1 LLSYIA
7 DNGCYYE
14 FQTGKGYEK
23 YDRNNYELE
32 RSIYVYNASNS
43 IIIYHNLENI
53 LECDNSFTVF
63 WNKSIQD
70 YQNPTLFQIRN
81 QLVVYLTNSTF
92 IPEGFLGYEKGYK
105 TKVNLHPNSINI
117 VASTFYKSLFG
128 IKDFVNVKEED
139 DDGFASLITKN
150 NNAQLFTGLL
160 DIFYYQF
167 LYENYIKNGNYNF
180 IGKFQKEINVSF
192 INVIRLIE
200 YIFVEDFGQLE
211 IKDRLALSGKD
222 PELRYPQSKEYF
234 NARNDFIE
242 NYSKKALTKAVNS
255 NVINVL
261 YFNLLFEAY
270 FYNDDFILPDIDF
283 TLSIYEQL
291 KDKFIDEKY
300 KKYMTYLNEIK
311 ELDKILSTCDLY
323 KNHME
328 NRNDIAFRYDK
339 VLDFDLNP
347 TTFKNF
353 VNFIE
358 KKFDILDSYV
368 LRYIKIE
375 PLGMSSGERAMQ
387 NMFSWLTLIPKL
399 DKIMSIERETTQN
412 MLLLIDE
419 IDLYSH
425 PEWQRRTS

>member
-1 LLSYIA
+1 MLSYIA

-300 KKYMTYLNEIK
+300 KIY
-311 ELDKILSTCDLY
+311 
-323 KNHME
+323 
-328 NRNDIAFRYDK
+328 DI
-339 VLDFDLNP
+339 
-347 TTFKNF
+347 FK
-353 VNFIE
+353 
-358 KKFDILDSYV
+358 
-368 LRYIKIE
+368 
-375 PLGMSSGERAMQ
+375 
-387 NMFSWLTLIPKL
+387 
-399 DKIMSIERETTQN
+399 
-412 MLLLIDE
+412 
-419 IDLYSH
+419 
-425 PEWQRRTS
+425 

>member
-1 LLSYIA
+1 
-7 DNGCYYE
+7 
-14 FQTGKGYEK
+14 
-23 YDRNNYELE
+23 
-32 RSIYVYNASNS
+32 
-43 IIIYHNLENI
+43 
-53 LECDNSFTVF
+53 
-63 WNKSIQD
+63 
-70 YQNPTLFQIRN
+70 
-81 QLVVYLTNSTF
+81 
-92 IPEGFLGYEKGYK
+92 
-105 TKVNLHPNSINI
+105 
-117 VASTFYKSLFG
+117 
-128 IKDFVNVKEED
+128 
-139 DDGFASLITKN
+139 
-150 NNAQLFTGLL
+150 LL

-300 KKYMTYLNEIK
+300 KKYMTY
-311 ELDKILSTCDLY
+311 Y
-323 KNHME
+323 K
-328 NRNDIAFRYDK
+328 
-339 VLDFDLNP
+339 
-347 TTFKNF
+347 
-353 VNFIE
+353 
-358 KKFDILDSYV
+358 
-368 LRYIKIE
+368 
-375 PLGMSSGERAMQ
+375 
-387 NMFSWLTLIPKL
+387 
-399 DKIMSIERETTQN
+399 
-412 MLLLIDE
+412 
-419 IDLYSH
+419 
-425 PEWQRRTS
+425 